1 MKDLLHICT
10 KHAHFTCDGK
20 NYIQIDGVAMRSLLG
35 HCFQT
40 YL

>member
-1 MKDLLHICT
+1 MKDLLYICT
-10 KHAHFTCDGK
+10 KHAHFTYGGK

-35 HCFQT
+35 HSFQT